1 MELLPFAAIRM
12 RSCVVNLASVR
23 PEIGQLRNFGGF
35 ACRYT
40 REDVAGSCLPA
51 LKFPLESPAM
61 DHFLLAARN
70 GSLTL

>member
-1 MELLPFAAIRM
+1 MLFG
-12 RSCVVNLASVR
+12 VVSVR